1 MDRSG
6 RRPVES
12 AERLVPGLRFRAHHV
27 ASDDRVRDD
36 TREAFADALV
46 AQLPA
51 LRRFAA
57 ALSGSLPMADD
68 LVQDCI
74 ERALRKS
81 DQLREPHRLGAWLR
95 TIMHN
100 VFVNEIRRRR
110 HAPTEDI
117 EKLAD
122 ELSFSETDPAA
133 TRDFVRA
140 LNSLSVEHREI
151 VLLAGLEG
159 LSYREIAATLDL
171 PIGTVMSRL
180 ARARA
185 RMRELLEGNE
195 SAAQDNAQPEGKP

>member
-1 MDRSG
+1 L
-6 RRPVES
+6 ES
-12 AERLVPGLRFRAHHV
+12 AERLVPGLRFRAQQV
-27 ASDDRVRDD
+27 ASDDRVRGNAH
-36 TREAFADALV
+36 RAFADALV

-51 LRRFAA
+51 LRRFAVV
-57 ALSGSLPMADD
+57 LSGSLPMADD

-100 VFVNEIRRRR
+100 VFVNELRRRR
-110 HAPTEDI
+110 HQPTEDI
-117 EKLAD
+117 D
-122 ELSFSETDPAA
+122 ELANELSSAERDPTV

-185 RMRELLEGNE
+185 NLREVLEDGECVARDNVQPDGE
-195 SAAQDNAQPEGKP
+195 S

>member
-1 MDRSG
+1 
-6 RRPVES
+6 
-12 AERLVPGLRFRAHHV
+12 VPGLRFRAQH
-27 ASDDRVRDD
+27 AANDDRVRDD
-36 TREAFADALV
+36 AQRAFADALV
-46 AQLPA
+46 EQLPA

-100 VFVNEIRRRR
+100 VFVNELRRRR
-110 HAPTEDI
+110 QQPTQDVE
-117 EKLAD
+117 ELAN
-122 ELSFSETDPAA
+122 ELSSSERDPTV

-140 LNSLSVEHREI
+140 LNNLSVEHREI

-180 ARARA
+180 ARARGRLRDA
-185 RMRELLEGNE
+185 LEGSSHVSHPNAE
-195 SAAQDNAQPEGKP
+195 SDGIP

>member
-1 MDRSG
+1 
-6 RRPVES
+6 VES
-12 AERLVPGLRFRAHHV
+12 AERLVPGLRFRAQHA
-27 ASDDRVRDD
+27 ASDDRLGDD
-36 TREAFADALV
+36 AHRAFADALV

-100 VFVNEIRRRR
+100 VFVNELRRRR
-110 HAPTEDI
+110 HMPTQDI
-117 EKLAD
+117 EELVE
-122 ELSFSETDPAA
+122 ELSSSGPDPTV

-140 LNSLSVEHREI
+140 LNGLSAEHREI
-151 VLLAGLEG
+151 LLLAGLEG

-180 ARARA
+180 ARARG
-185 RMRELLEGNE
+185 RMREALDGPGD
-195 SAAQDNAQPEGKP
+195 AARANAEPDGYS

>member
-1 MDRSG
+1 M
-6 RRPVES
+6 ES

-36 TREAFADALV
+36 ARKAFADALV

-122 ELSFSETDPAA
+122 ELSFSESDPAM

-159 LSYREIAATLDL
+159 LSYREIAETLDL

-195 SAAQDNAQPEGKP
+195 IVARGDAQPEGEP

>member
-1 MDRSG
+1 MDRTG
-6 RRPVES
+6 RGPVES
-12 AERLVPGLRFRAHHV
+12 DERLVPGVRFRPQQV
-27 ASDDRVRDD
+27 ASDAPVRDD
-36 TREAFADALV
+36 ARRAFADALV

-110 HAPTEDI
+110 YEPTEDI

-122 ELSFSETDPAA
+122 ELSFRESDPAA

-140 LNSLSVEHREI
+140 MNGLSVEHREI
-151 VLLAGLEG
+151 LLLAGLEG

-180 ARARA
+180 ARARG
-185 RMRELLEGNE
+185 RLREALDGENVVRLHADREGE
-195 SAAQDNAQPEGKP
+195 P

>member
-1 MDRSG
+1 
-6 RRPVES
+6 VES
-12 AERLVPGLRFRAHHV
+12 AERLVPGLRFRARHI
-27 ASDDRVRDD
+27 AGRDRVGD
-36 TREAFADALV
+36 EAHGAFADALV

-100 VFVNEIRRRR
+100 VFVNELRRRR
-110 HAPTEDI
+110 HEPTQDI
-117 EKLAD
+117 DQLAD
-122 ELSFSETDPAA
+122 ELSCGESDPTLA
-133 TRDFVRA
+133 RDFVRA
-140 LNSLSVEHREI
+140 LNGLSVEHREI
-151 VLLAGLEG
+151 LLLAGLDG

-180 ARARA
+180 ARARGRLRNALDGGNAA
-185 RMRELLEGNE
+185 RPNAE
-195 SAAQDNAQPEGKP
+195 SDDNP

>member
-1 MDRSG
+1 M
-6 RRPVES
+6 ES
-12 AERLVPGLRFRAHHV
+12 AERLVPGLRFRAQNA
-27 ASDDRVRDD
+27 ASNDRVQIDAHK
-36 TREAFADALV
+36 AFADALV
-46 AQLPA
+46 DQLPA

-100 VFVNEIRRRR
+100 VFVNELRRRR
-110 HAPTEDI
+110 HEPTQDI
-117 EKLAD
+117 ENLAD
-122 ELSFSETDPAA
+122 ELSVGDSDPSLA
-133 TRDFVRA
+133 RDFVRA
-140 LNSLSVEHREI
+140 LNGLSVEHREI
-151 VLLAGLEG
+151 LLLVGLDG

-180 ARARA
+180 ARARG
-185 RMRELLEGNE
+185 RLREALDNE
-195 SAAQDNAQPEGKP
+195 NAPSSIAQPDGIP

>member
-1 MDRSG
+1 
-6 RRPVES
+6 VES
-12 AERLVPGLRFRAHHV
+12 AERLVPGVRFRAQHV
-27 ASDDRVRDD
+27 ADDDRVRDD
-36 TREAFADALV
+36 AREAFADALV

-110 HAPTEDI
+110 YEPTQDI

-122 ELSFSETDPAA
+122 ELSFSESDPAA

-140 LNSLSVEHREI
+140 MNSLTAEHREI
-151 VLLAGLEG
+151 LLLAGLEG

-180 ARARA
+180 ARARG
-185 RMRELLEGNE
+185 RLREALDGRGNLRT
-195 SAAQDNAQPEGKP
+195 QPGDQR

>member
-1 MDRSG
+1 M
-6 RRPVES
+6 ES
-12 AERLVPGLRFRAHHV
+12 AERLVPGLRFRAPHV
-27 ASDDRVRDD
+27 AGEDRVRDD
-36 TREAFADALV
+36 ERKAFADALV

-110 HAPTEDI
+110 HQPTEDI

-122 ELSFSETDPAA
+122 ELSFSASDPTS
-133 TRDFVRA
+133 TRDFLRA
-140 LNSLSVEHREI
+140 VNGLSVEHREI
-151 VLLAGLEG
+151 LLLVGLEG

-180 ARARA
+180 ARARGRLRDA
-185 RMRELLEGNE
+185 LDGPGDVERLDQGPN
-195 SAAQDNAQPEGKP
+195 GKQ